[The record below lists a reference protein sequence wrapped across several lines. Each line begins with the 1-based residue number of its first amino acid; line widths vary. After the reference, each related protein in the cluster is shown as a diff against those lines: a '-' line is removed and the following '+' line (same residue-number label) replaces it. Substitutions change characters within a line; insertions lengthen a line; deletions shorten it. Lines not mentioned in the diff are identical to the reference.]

1 MGYKERVIYILK
13 IIVLICII
21 VWLLYTDRERY
32 VEEYNA
38 KIEALEQKVDS
49 LHGINDEL
57 TFKIDTLNTQI
68 KGLDKEISLKNSR
81 INNLKYEISTKVDAV
96 DSFNDD
102 ELERFFTER
111 YRELLDSIAKPIAKL
126 VIKDLITG
134 DGAKEELVLTTDKI
148 NLLEQKIVLKD
159 SVINSLEL
167 QVNNFNAILSTK
179 TDQLAISQEL
189 SKKLQTDLKKQKLK
203 TKLMGGVGLVA
214 VGAAI
219 IILK

>member
-96 DSFNDD
+96 DNFNDD

-111 YRELLDSIAKPIAKL
+111 YRELLDSIAK
-126 VIKDLITG
+126 T
-134 DGAKEELVLTTDKI
+134 
-148 NLLEQKIVLKD
+148 
-159 SVINSLEL
+159 NS
-167 QVNNFNAILSTK
+167 K
-179 TDQLAISQEL
+179 TSN
-189 SKKLQTDLKKQKLK
+189 
-203 TKLMGGVGLVA
+203 
-214 VGAAI
+214 
-219 IILK
+219 

>member
-57 TFKIDTLNTQI
+57 TFKIDTLNTQLNS
-68 KGLDKEISLKNSR
+68 LDKEIDIKNKR
-81 INNLKYEISTKVDAV
+81 ISNLRYEINTKINAV
-96 DSFNDD
+96 DDFNDD

-111 YRELLDSIAKPIAKL
+111 YSSILDSIKKANS
-126 VIKDLITG
+126 
-134 DGAKEELVLTTDKI
+134 KI
-148 NLLEQKIVLKD
+148 SN
-159 SVINSLEL
+159 
-167 QVNNFNAILSTK
+167 
-179 TDQLAISQEL
+179 
-189 SKKLQTDLKKQKLK
+189 
-203 TKLMGGVGLVA
+203 
-214 VGAAI
+214 
-219 IILK
+219 